1 MKTLQ
6 YVKVQ
11 HEIVQHIKR
20 VCYMK
25 RLLQKKKQH
34 GNGAVWKKVQ
44 HAKDARWKKCTRIV
58 HYSAQTDNGLSF
70 DALINVRGSY
80 KFRFSLKIVSIN

>member
-25 RLLQKKKQH
+25 RLLHKKVQH
-34 GNGAVWKKVQ
+34 GNGAVWKKCNMQ
-44 HAKDARWKKCTRIV
+44 RMQDEK
-58 HYSAQTDNGLSF
+58 SAT
-70 DALINVRGSY
+70 
-80 KFRFSLKIVSIN
+80 

>member
-11 HEIVQHIKR
+11 HEIVQHIKK

-44 HAKDARWKKCTRIV
+44 HAKNARWKKCNIKK
-58 HYSAQTDNGLSF
+58 
-70 DALINVRGSY
+70 Y
-80 KFRFSLKIVSIN
+80 KFPL

>member
-11 HEIVQHIKR
+11 HEIVQHIKK

-25 RLLQKKKQH
+25 RLLQKKS
-34 GNGAVWKKVQ
+34 NMEMVQ
-44 HAKDARWKKCTRIV
+44 YEKKCNMQRMQDEK
-58 HYSAQTDNGLSF
+58 SAT
-70 DALINVRGSY
+70 
-80 KFRFSLKIVSIN
+80 

>member
-1 MKTLQ
+1 MFAVVLATPLEIMQHEQSATRKLQHAKSATGEECKMKTLQ

-25 RLLQKKKQH
+25 RLLQKKRQH
-34 GNGAVWKKVQ
+34 GNGAV
-44 HAKDARWKKCTRIV
+44 
-58 HYSAQTDNGLSF
+58 
-70 DALINVRGSY
+70 
-80 KFRFSLKIVSIN
+80 